1 MRLARALLFFD
12 PFTGE
17 AARKQL
23 TDLNPAMKPLHA
35 PNPARLRNLG
45 IAAHIDAGKTT
56 LTERILFYAGAI
68 HACGDVHTGN
78 TTTDSSA
85 LERAKG
91 ITISSAA
98 APCFWTP
105 RTGDGLTRLFAG
117 ELHRLNLVDT
127 PGHVDFTAEV
137 ERSLRV
143 LDGAIAVFC
152 GVGGVQPQSETVW
165 RQMNRHGVPRLA
177 FINKM
182 DRAGASFARVV
193 DELRSRLGANAWPV
207 LLPLGAEA
215 DLRGQLDVIHERALV
230 SAPGSASGYVIETV
244 PDSHVEEVR
253 EARRALV
260 SALAD
265 LDDEVAALWL
275 EGAEVSAAVLTA
287 AVRRQTLACRL
298 VPVIGGSAYKH
309 IGVQRLVDAVVD
321 YLPAPEEVTGRLPVE
336 EAPLAALAFKVVR
349 HPQAGRLVYVR
360 VYTGNLEKSQ
370 MIMNPRTRKTERCGR
385 LLRMFADR
393 RDELDFVGPG
403 DICAVAGLRDFTTG
417 DTLCLPG
424 HELALEPP
432 QFPEPVVSMAIEPAK
447 HADHARLATALARL
461 GDEDPTFR
469 VRTHEETGQCLISG
483 MGELHLEVVREKLLA
498 DHGLETVAGAPQIA
512 CRETITQPAEAD
524 HLLKKQNGGVGTYA
538 RVKLAIRP
546 LERGQ
551 GVVIEDAV
559 TGGAIPAAFLQAV
572 RRGIEDG
579 CHAGT
584 LSGSP
589 VCDVHVRIVD
599 GAAHAKDS
607 SDIAFREAAAR
618 ALREALHQA
627 SPVLLEPVMRVEC
640 TVPEDQQGDILGD
653 LNRRRARVTGIAQGA
668 SLATVTAEVPLVE
681 MFGYAGAIRSLTRGR
696 ASYTMTPASYEVV
709 PETVM
714 PRLLPA

>member
-1 MRLARALLFFD
+1 
-12 PFTGE
+12 
-17 AARKQL
+17 
-23 TDLNPAMKPLHA
+23 MKPLHA
-35 PNPARLRNLG
+35 QAPARLRNIG

-78 TTTDSSA
+78 TTTDSSDI
-85 LERAKG
+85 ERAKG

-98 APCFWTP
+98 APCHWTP
-105 RTGDGLTRLFAG
+105 RADDGLGRLFAG
-117 ELHRLNLVDT
+117 VPHRLNLVDT

-152 GVGGVQPQSETVW
+152 GVGGVQPQSETAW

-182 DRAGASFARVV
+182 DRMGASFRRVV
-193 DELRSRLGANAWPV
+193 EELRTRLGANAWPV

-215 DLRGQLDVIHERALV
+215 ELRGQLDVIHERALV
-230 SAPGSASGYVIETV
+230 SQPSGASGYVIEPV
-244 PDSHVEEVR
+244 PPLHVEEVR

-275 EGAEVSAAVLTA
+275 EDAEVPAAVLMA
-287 AVRRQTLACRL
+287 AVRRQTLAGRL
-298 VPVIGGSAYKH
+298 VPVIGGSAYRH

-336 EAPLAALAFKVVR
+336 DAPLAALAFKVVR

-360 VYTGNLEKSQ
+360 VYAGNLEKSQ
-370 MIMNPRTRKTERCGR
+370 MLMNPRTRKTERCGR

-393 RDELDFVGPG
+393 RDELEFVGAG
-403 DICAVAGLRDFTTG
+403 DVCAIAGLREFTTG

-512 CRETITQPAEAD
+512 CRETITQSAEAD
-524 HLLKKQNGGVGTYA
+524 HLLKKQNGGIGTYA
-538 RVKLAIRP
+538 RVKLAVRP
-546 LERGQ
+546 LEPGQ
-551 GVVIEDAV
+551 GLVIEDAV
-559 TGGAIPAAFLQAV
+559 AGGAIPAAFLPAV
-572 RRGIEDG
+572 RRGIEDA
-579 CHAGT
+579 CKTGT

-607 SDIAFREAAAR
+607 SDLAFREAAAR
-618 ALREALHQA
+618 ALREALQHA
-627 SPVLLEPVMRVEC
+627 GPVLLEPVMRVEC
-640 TVPEDQQGDILGD
+640 CVPEDQQGDILGD
-653 LNRRRARVTGIAQGA
+653 LNRRRGRVVGIAQGA

-696 ASYTMTPASYEVV
+696 ASHTMTPASYEVV
-709 PETVM
+709 PEAVM